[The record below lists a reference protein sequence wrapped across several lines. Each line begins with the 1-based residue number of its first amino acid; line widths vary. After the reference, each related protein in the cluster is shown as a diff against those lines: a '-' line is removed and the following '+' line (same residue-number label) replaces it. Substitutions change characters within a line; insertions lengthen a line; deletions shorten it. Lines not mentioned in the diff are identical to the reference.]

1 MSLKDQ
7 LKEDVKL
14 GMKAGEKAKVAV
26 IRMLLSELQYA
37 QTAGDAA
44 KELSD
49 QDCLKA
55 IQAYHKKLAK
65 SLDDFSDEAK
75 KAVIKSE
82 MAFVEIYLPKKAGE
96 SETLKAVKEVL
107 AHTQDRNFG
116 ALMKQVM
123 TKLGES
129 GAGAL
134 ISKILKSELN

>member
-7 LKEDVKL
+7 LKEDVKQA
-14 GMKAGEKAKVAV
+14 MKAGEKAKVAV

-82 MAFVEIYLPKKAGE
+82 MAYVEIYLPKKASEGE
-96 SETLKAVKEVL
+96 TYKVVKEVL

-116 ALMKQVM
+116 ALMKLVM

-129 GAGAL
+129 GDGAL

>member
-14 GMKAGEKAKVAV
+14 AMKAGEKAKVAV

-65 SLDDFSDEAK
+65 SLDDFFDEAK

-82 MAFVEIYLPKKAGE
+82 MAYVEIYLPKKAGE
-96 SETLKAVKEVL
+96 GETLKAVKEVL

-129 GAGAL
+129 GDGAL

>member
-129 GAGAL
+129 GDGAL

>member
-14 GMKAGEKAKVAV
+14 AMKAGEKAKVAV

-129 GAGAL
+129 GDGAL